1 MTYAVQAPSDNPNY
15 PTLNLW
21 LTGAHLD
28 HPWFQA
34 INNPNY
40 SCISCLEVME
50 EILSVLQNFK
60 PSHLDKKRL
69 DFRNNLKRGA
79 SFDYRLEF
87 LVLATL
93 LKRGVEA
100 DFLGDGQPDIQLRLN
115 GKDFQ
120 IEVTRRANSD
130 IDDFQE
136 YLEGLLENTDFVGEI
151 IMVTRALTLDPLL
164 RRDAKAAIEAFL
176 ENPHADSFDYVSEL
190 SSMQDF
196 QVRLYHSSVPKFSR
210 VNVIDSGNV
219 TNSLQRVEGVIAKQ
233 LMKKNE
239 QAKTW
244 DDSTILLIDITG
256 LGYSWMRSPENWA
269 AWSKDWNIDW
279 IESRFPVLVFTFTDL
294 TKSEIGFFVK
304 VNPSLSESELNE
316 YFEVLKLL
324 ISDEDSIKVEN

>member
-1 MTYAVQAPSDNPNY
+1 MTYAVQPQSDSPKY

-21 LTGAHLD
+21 LAGAGQD
-28 HPWFQA
+28 HPWFEA
-34 INNPNY
+34 VNNPNY
-40 SCISCLEVME
+40 PCKSCLEVME
-50 EILSVLQNFK
+50 EILSVLENVQ
-60 PSHLDKKRL
+60 PSHLDKKRHE
-69 DFRNNLKRGA
+69 FRNNLKKGA

-93 LKRGVEA
+93 LKRGIKA
-100 DFLGDGQPDIQLRLN
+100 DFLGDGQPDIQLHLN

-130 IDDFQE
+130 IDDFHG
-136 YLEGLLENTDFVGEI
+136 YLEDLLDNTDFVGEI
-151 IMVTRALTLDPLL
+151 VMVTRALTLDPHLK
-164 RRDAKAAIEAFL
+164 RDAKGAIEAFL
-176 ENPHADSFDYVSEL
+176 DNPHADSFVYASEH
-190 SSMQDF
+190 SSMHDF
-196 QVRLYHSSVPKFSR
+196 QVRLFRSSVPQFSR

-233 LMKKNE
+233 LKNKNK

-244 DDSTILLIDITG
+244 NDSTILLIDITG

-279 IESRFPVLVFTFTDL
+279 MESRFPVLVFTFTEL
-294 TKSEIGFFVK
+294 TKNEIGFFAK
-304 VNPSLSESELNE
+304 LNPCLSESELDE

-324 ISDEDSIKVEN
+324 SSDELSIKV